1 MSANSPS
8 ESLPF
13 FHPASLISTC
23 FGVGYLPFAPGTWG
37 SLLALPLAWVILS
50 QWSQYILLVVTF
62 VLFLAGMLA
71 SNIHQKRREDKDP
84 SYIVI
89 DEFVGQLLVLSIAP
103 LGWVYFFAAF
113 LLFRIFDICKP
124 WPISW
129 ADKTIRNGFGI
140 MFDDILAAGYTAAIF
155 SFLLF
160 LIN

>member
-1 MSANSPS
+1 MTTTYPR
-8 ESLPF
+8 EGLPF

-37 SLLALPLAWVILS
+37 SLLALPLAWLLLS
-50 QWSQYILLVVTF
+50 QWTPYILFIVAF

-71 SNIHQKRREDKDP
+71 SAIHQKRNEDEDP

-89 DEFVGQLLVLSIAP
+89 DELVGQLFILSIVP
-103 LGWVYFFAAF
+103 LDWGYFFIAF
-113 LLFRIFDICKP
+113 LLFRIFDIYKP

-155 SFLLF
+155 SFLL
-160 LIN
+160 LLLD

>member
-1 MSANSPS
+1 MFGSSPS

-13 FHPASLISTC
+13 FHPAALISTC